1 MLDKIKL
8 TYTFAGNMS
17 ESYSKAITGST
28 GHIGEALVR
37 RLLEEP
43 GEVRAL
49 IRKNPGSLPPK
60 AVKIPGDLRDPE
72 SLRKAFKGCQ
82 EVYNLAAIISLT
94 GDPDGQLW
102 KTNVEGARNVAQSA
116 ADAGVQRLI
125 HCSSIQAFVSPGA
138 EGHLN
143 ENAKRST
150 DASCPVYDRSKAAA
164 EEAVR
169 EVAAKSDLE
178 VVIVNPSSV
187 IGPFDF
193 RPSRAG
199 KLLLDLYHRKI
210 PLLPP
215 GGVDWVDVRDVAE
228 GARLAARR
236 GQPGQN
242 YLLGGNWHRILDL
255 AKIATQSVNRFSPLP
270 CPYWLV
276 RGAIPFVAGW
286 SKLRGTTPVLNHE
299 ALNVLGQS
307 PRIDTTRARTE
318 LGYTPRPLSETIE
331 DSYRFFAEQ
340 GIINRT
346 EQKG

>member
-1 MLDKIKL
+1 
-8 TYTFAGNMS
+8 MS

-49 IRKNPGSLPPK
+49 IRKSPGSLPDK
-60 AVKIPGDLRDPE
+60 AVKTQGDLRDPE

-82 EVYNLAAIISLT
+82 EVYNLAAIISLS
-94 GDPDGQLW
+94 GDPDGQVW
-102 KTNVEGARNVAQSA
+102 KTNVEGARNVAQAA
-116 ADAGVQRLI
+116 ADVGVQRLI

-138 EGHLN
+138 EGHLT
-143 ENAKRST
+143 EKAQRSL
-150 DASCPVYDRSKAAA
+150 DSSCPVYDRSKAAA

-169 EVAAKSDLE
+169 EVADQSDLE
-178 VVIVNPSSV
+178 VVIINPSSV

-199 KLLLDLYHRKI
+199 QLLLDLYHRKI
-210 PLLPP
+210 PMLPP

-236 GQPGQN
+236 GKPGQN
-242 YLLGGNWHRILDL
+242 YLLGGNWHRILEL

-270 CPYWLV
+270 CPTWLV
-276 RGAIPFVAGW
+276 RGAIPFVSGW
-286 SKLRGTTPVLNHE
+286 SKLCGTTPVLNHE
-299 ALNVLGQS
+299 ALNVLEQS

-318 LGYTPRPLSETIE
+318 LGYAPRPLSETIE
-331 DSYRFFAEQ
+331 DSYRFFADH
-340 GIINRT
+340 GIIERP
-346 EQKG
+346 EKKG